1 MPHCWRLPN
10 NTRHYLIS
18 VNTRFHRVKK
28 LGSHPAIAKPRDAY
42 ARHRYSTPLFVLH
55 ETLDAFKLHNGLGM
69 SASLS
74 FYAMLALIPMALL
87 MFFVLS
93 HLIFSSDYAIVKLA
107 ILTGN
112 LVPKLSNLI
121 MVEVYNASQQ
131 KAVWGAFGL
140 LALFWVVTPLAGA
153 LRSAF
158 FTMASMMETP
168 SYIQKKIKDSAAVLG
183 ILLIFFLFT
192 FSGLVLEKIVDFI
205 KPAATYSEI
214 INALGSFA
222 ITTLCIAGFYRIFFP
237 AKTSLTHIFIGSA
250 IIALLWLAMRPA
262 FALFMSVNE
271 SYGSMFGGMK
281 NLFISIAWLYYTFAV
296 FMIGT
301 ELISIMR
308 KKEILL
314 LRGLFTK
321 MPADSRYYLREL
333 MKRYGKHLKQGEY
346 VFRQGD
352 EGHDIYYVVSGQV
365 KLISGGNLLRELGK
379 GDYFGE
385 MAFLT
390 ETPRFADAIVSDDA
404 KLVVISS
411 ANIET
416 LMLDDPKVA
425 MNFLKEMA
433 TRLQAS
439 QQQSFPT
446 MGDQT
451 SASHQS

>member
-1 MPHCWRLPN
+1 MK
-10 NTRHYLIS
+10 
-18 VNTRFHRVKK
+18 TRFQRVRK
-28 LGSHPAIAKPRDAY
+28 LGSHPAIAKPREVY

-55 ETLDAFKLHNGLGM
+55 ETLNAFKLHNGLSM

-93 HLIFSSDYAIVKLA
+93 QLIFTSDYAIVKLA
-107 ILTGN
+107 ILTSN

-158 FTMASMMETP
+158 FTMASMIESP

-205 KPAATYSEI
+205 KPSASYTQMI
-214 INALGSFA
+214 DMLGSFA

-237 AKTSLTHIFIGSA
+237 ARTRLAHILVGSVL
-250 IIALLWLAMRPA
+250 ITVLWVAMRPA
-262 FALFMSVNE
+262 FALFMSINQ

-301 ELISIMR
+301 ELISILR

-314 LRGLFTK
+314 LRGLFGN

-333 MKRYGKHLKQGEY
+333 MKRYGVHLKQGEY

-352 EGHDIYYVVSGQV
+352 EGHDIYYVVAGHV
-365 KLISGGNLLRELGK
+365 KLVANGKLLREMEK

-390 ETPRFADAIVSDDA
+390 DTPRFADAIVASNDA
-404 KLVVISS
+404 KLISISS

-416 LMLDDPKVA
+416 LMMDDPKVA
-425 MNFLKEMA
+425 LNFLKEMA
-433 TRLQAS
+433 NRLQAS
-439 QQQSFPT
+439 QQQGFATTKSDEVA
-446 MGDQT
+446 GSQ
-451 SASHQS
+451 A

>member
-1 MPHCWRLPN
+1 MK
-10 NTRHYLIS
+10 TK
-18 VNTRFHRVKK
+18 FQRVRQ
-28 LGSHPAIAKPRDAY
+28 LGHHPAIKKPQEFY
-42 ARHRYSTPLFVLH
+42 ERHRYSTPLFVFH
-55 ETLDAFKLHNGLGM
+55 ETLNAFKLHNGLSM

-87 MFFVLS
+87 MFFLLS
-93 HLIFSSDYAIVKLA
+93 QLIFTSDYAIVKLA
-107 ILTGN
+107 ILTSN
-112 LVPKLSNLI
+112 LVPKLSNYI

-158 FTMASMMETP
+158 FTMASMIESP

-205 KPAATYSEI
+205 KPSASYTQLI
-214 INALGSFA
+214 DNAGSLA

-237 AKTSLTHIFIGSA
+237 AKTRMSHILIGSA
-250 IIALLWLAMRPA
+250 LIAVLWVAMRPA
-262 FALFMSVNE
+262 FALFMSINQ

-301 ELISIMR
+301 ELISILR

-314 LRGLFTK
+314 LRGLFSN
-321 MPADSRYYLREL
+321 MPSKNHYYLQEL
-333 MKRYGKHLKQGEY
+333 MRRYGTRLPKGGF
-346 VFRQGD
+346 VFHQGD
-352 EGHDIYYVVSGQV
+352 TENDLYYVVSGHI
-365 KLISGGNLLRELGK
+365 KLVTGGKLLREVGT
-379 GDYFGE
+379 GEYFGE

-390 ETPRFADAIVSDDA
+390 GTPRHADAIVASEKA
-404 KLVVISS
+404 ELIVIRSE
-411 ANIET
+411 NIET
-416 LMLDDPKVA
+416 LMLDNPKVA
-425 MNFLKEMA
+425 ISFLKEMA
-433 TRLQAS
+433 TRLQAN
-439 QQQSFPT
+439 QQKEFQ
-446 MGDQT
+446 
-451 SASHQS
+451 ASLNV

>member
-1 MPHCWRLPN
+1 MKTGFQRI
-10 NTRHYLIS
+10 RQ
-18 VNTRFHRVKK
+18 
-28 LGSHPAIAKPRDAY
+28 LGSHPVIARPREIY
-42 ARHRYSTPLFVLH
+42 KRHRYSTPLFVLR
-55 ETLDAFKLHNGLGM
+55 ETLNAFKLHNGLNM

-93 HLIFSSDYAIVKLA
+93 HLIFTSDYAIVKLA
-107 ILTGN
+107 ILTSN

-158 FTMASMMETP
+158 FTMAAMIESP
-168 SYIQKKIKDSAAVLG
+168 SYIQKKIKDAAAVLG

-205 KPAATYSEI
+205 KPSASYTQLI
-214 INALGSFA
+214 DMLGSFA

-237 AKTSLTHIFIGSA
+237 ARTQFAHILAGSA
-250 IIALLWLAMRPA
+250 LIAALWLVMRPA
-262 FALFMSVNE
+262 FALFMSINQ

-301 ELISIMR
+301 ELISILR

-314 LRGLFTK
+314 LRGLFDG
-321 MPADSRYYLREL
+321 MQADDSHYLREL
-333 MKRYGKHLKQGEY
+333 MKRYGKQLNRGEY
-346 VFRQGD
+346 AFRQGD
-352 EGHDIYYVVSGQV
+352 PGHDFYYVVSGQV
-365 KLISGGNLLRELGK
+365 KLVAGGRLLREVHR

-390 ETPRFADAIVSDDA
+390 ETPRYADAIVVSEKA
-404 KLVVISS
+404 ELLVISS
-411 ANIET
+411 SNIET
-416 LMLDDPKVA
+416 LMLDNPKVA
-425 MNFLKEMA
+425 MDFLKKMAIRLQLSHQQELSSEMA
-433 TRLQAS
+433 DKSEANA
-439 QQQSFPT
+439 
-446 MGDQT
+446 GG
-451 SASHQS
+451 AI